1 MGIRA
6 AKKRSGLE
14 RRIDETPIMAD
25 ELVESWTPEQ
35 MRNGMTA
42 KYK

>member
-14 RRIDETPIMAD
+14 RRIDETAMMAD
-25 ELVESWTPEQ
+25 ELSESWTPEQ
-35 MRNGMTA
+35 MRKGMTVR
-42 KYK
+42 YK